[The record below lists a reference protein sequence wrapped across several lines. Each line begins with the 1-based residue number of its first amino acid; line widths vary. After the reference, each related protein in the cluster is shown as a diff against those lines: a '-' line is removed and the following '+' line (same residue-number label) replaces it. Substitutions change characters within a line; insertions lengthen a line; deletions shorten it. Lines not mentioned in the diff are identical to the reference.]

1 MLCRPTTNISQV
13 APGQSGNPHA
23 RGAKKLLSLSH
34 ILQGKINI
42 QSKQLNSLVINKNM
56 SGELSTLVSIAL
68 KAKYETAGKPL
79 FAFFNLIGVYFSD
92 AFQVIEHEG
101 KVN

>member
-1 MLCRPTTNISQV
+1 
-13 APGQSGNPHA
+13 
-23 RGAKKLLSLSH
+23 
-34 ILQGKINI
+34 
-42 QSKQLNSLVINKNM
+42 M

-79 FAFFNLIGVYFSD
+79 FVFFNLIGVYFSD